1 MSTEDPA
8 ADSTKDSL
16 YYSSYFDLSVHKLML
31 DDEPRT
37 EAYRDAILANKEAFE
52 GKVVMGRYRCK
63 LVIINPS
70 MITKIAHPQ
79 TSGLAREY
87 SRSFA

>member
-37 EAYRDAILANKEAFE
+37 EAYRDAILANKEAFQ
-52 GKVVMGRYRCK
+52 GKVVMGRYK
-63 LVIINPS
+63 LFINPPMGS
-70 MITKIAHPQ
+70 KIAHPQ